1 MAVQI
6 LLQRIVS
13 GIAILQWRIRCSV
26 IGSIR
31 KQMSRRAMLPI
42 DVRSIEQ
49 IEGESGSSSDGEKN
63 LTCDRAFR
71 ARTQLRFRVDRV
83 AQVVL
88 HLQFTVVDR
97 IDLSRHPL
105 HQTLMLPTQHLPTA
119 NRSHRFHNVVLQ
131 SPFMGEDANESRQR

>member
-6 LLQRIVS
+6 LLRRIVS
-13 GIAILQWRIRCSV
+13 GIVLSICAFVARF

-31 KQMSRRAMLPI
+31 EQMSRRAMLPT

-49 IEGESGSSSDGEKN
+49 IEGESGSSSDEKIPA
-63 LTCDRAFR
+63 CDRASK

-88 HLQFTVVDR
+88 HPRFTVVDR
-97 IDLSRHPL
+97 INRSRHPL
-105 HQTLMLPTQHLPTA
+105 HRTLMLPTQHLTNA
-119 NRSHRFHNVVLQ
+119 SRSRRYYDVVLQ
-131 SPFMGEDANESRQR
+131 GALMV